1 MIGKGNQYEPGAHIG
16 GAGAVHALKS
26 GHGAVLY
33 FCYRPPHGSFLTS
46 RII

>member
-26 GHGAVLY
+26 GHGAVLSAALRQHLDIADY
-33 FCYRPPHGSFLTS
+33 LK
-46 RII
+46 